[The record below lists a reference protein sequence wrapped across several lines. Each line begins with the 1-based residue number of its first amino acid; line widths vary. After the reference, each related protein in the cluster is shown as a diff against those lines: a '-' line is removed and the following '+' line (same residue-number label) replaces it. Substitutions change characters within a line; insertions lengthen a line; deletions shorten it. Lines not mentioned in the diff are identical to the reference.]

1 MRRWA
6 CSNSSA
12 IKITTPRATAAHMS
26 QLHRPRRRSHS
37 RAARLLLTSTR
48 LADTSTPNCIALH
61 VGPSARDKKKDTVT
75 LPSSSTTHLLLCRCA
90 VHRLL
95 ELSLDASETMN
106 MPAPAK
112 ILVKTDYRASKAVRR
127 RTVPIQW
134 KRGKPTPT
142 TCMLR
147 LVSLTR
153 VPFYSTT
160 QLLHR
165 ANVLMYIF
173 SGAEL
178 YTRNGLARC
187 ESPHAYV
194 RAAPL
199 VGLRLT
205 TYLAAD
211 TPHLSK
217 QRLRSPCQLY
227 PAPGHTPSN
236 RPVLVATASHLHRSP
251 PSLYSPA
258 YHLS

>member
-1 MRRWA
+1 MRSAPSFGTLSRRQRDYEHA
-6 CSNSSA
+6 C
-12 IKITTPRATAAHMS
+12 
-26 QLHRPRRRSHS
+26 
-37 RAARLLLTSTR
+37 
-48 LADTSTPNCIALH
+48 
-61 VGPSARDKKKDTVT
+61 
-75 LPSSSTTHLLLCRCA
+75 
-90 VHRLL
+90 
-95 ELSLDASETMN
+95 ASED
-106 MPAPAK
+106 PGQDRLPR
-112 ILVKTDYRASKAVRR
+112 VEGRSPPHR
-127 RTVPIQW
+127 VPIQW

-251 PSLYSPA
+251 PRLYSPA